1 MEIDD
6 KLEPLT
12 VHNYEVSPAMH
23 NLIMHVLKTIPDEY
37 MDDFPS
43 FSVYENSPWGA
54 HVEKE
59 GVIHFDPSLLDL
71 PTDIAIGTVA
81 HEFAHLFLGH
91 TCKGVQEDYEADEL
105 ACRWGFSAEV
115 EAMRRHYGPPTDGRI

>member
-23 NLIMHVLKTIPDEY
+23 NLIIHVLKAIPEY
-37 MDDFPS
+37 TDDFPS
-43 FSVYENSPWGA
+43 FSVYEHSPWGA
-54 HVEKE
+54 DVQKE
-59 GVIHFDPSLLDL
+59 GIIFFDPSLLDL

-91 TCKGVQEDYEADEL
+91 TGKGGIQEDYEADEL
-105 ACRWGFSAEV
+105 ACRWGFSAEA
-115 EAMRRHYGPPTDGRI
+115 EAMRQHEGPPTDKRI